1 MDKKEI
7 QMITFLLITLSI
19 MSLIFFKYV
28 IDTKSTIKEL
38 SIDRDKYRKLAWQ
51 AHINKDVDK
60 KLNWLYKNIKDQMAL
75 LIKDLNDTDFNN
87 YDGDI
92 KYELIESLK
101 SIDDYATTLEQN
113 DMDVLYLYK
122 G

>member
-1 MDKKEI
+1 
-7 QMITFLLITLSI
+7 MITFLLITLSI

-28 IDTKSTIKEL
+28 IDTRSTIKEL
-38 SIDRDKYRKLAWQ
+38 AIDRDKYRKLAWQ

-60 KLNWLYKNIKDQMAL
+60 KLNCLYKNLKDQIDLM
-75 LIKDLNDTDFNN
+75 IKDLNDTDFNN

-101 SIDDYATTLEQN
+101 SIDDYSTTLEQN

>member
-1 MDKKEI
+1 
-7 QMITFLLITLSI
+7 MITFLLITLSI

-101 SIDDYATTLEQN
+101 NIDDYATTLEQN